1 MAQLSAR
8 GAHFIG
14 RFEGWRDKPYN
25 DPTGNATIGFG
36 HLIHMGPV
44 TAQDQAEWGTI
55 AMQRGIQLLQHDA
68 GVAITAIGHY
78 IARPLSQC
86 QVDALASF
94 AYNCGGGA
102 LAGSVGHAVNA
113 HQDPTSALLQWDH
126 SGHVVLAGL
135 HERRKREAHLFMS
148 GDYGDGQPPSNNGG
162 PPSPKPKPLTQV
174 PTPVPDW
181 AWLWVEWKLG
191 HAQFKGRAGDPALRH
206 LTKAPATVPPWAW
219 KFLKR
224 FQ

>member
-44 TAQDQAEWGTI
+44 TAHDKAEWGTI
-55 AMQRGIQLLQHDA
+55 TMQRGIQLLQHDA

-102 LAGSVGHAVNA
+102 LAGLVGHAVNA
-113 HQDPTSALLQWDH
+113 HQDRLRRFCNRTTRGTSFSPACTSGESVKRICSRPATTATVSHRRTTAARLRRSPSRSPRFRRRCPTGRG
-126 SGHVVLAGL
+126 SGS
-135 HERRKREAHLFMS
+135 S
-148 GDYGDGQPPSNNGG
+148 GSWGTRSSRD
-162 PPSPKPKPLTQV
+162 
-174 PTPVPDW
+174 
-181 AWLWVEWKLG
+181 
-191 HAQFKGRAGDPALRH
+191 
-206 LTKAPATVPPWAW
+206 APATRRCATSRKRPPPS
-219 KFLKR
+219 R
-224 FQ
+224 RGCGNS